1 MIRLP
6 ERRKI
11 DDPGSSGALNDL
23 SFILIIFF
31 IVIAGFNI
39 NKGFLLTLPDAE
51 RPRIVQTDD
60 LVKCRIDAAGT
71 VSIDGNALSVEKL
84 ENLLVEKKAKWPN
97 MTFLLII
104 DEDCAWEHVVR
115 VIHEVR
121 KLRIEN
127 FSFKMDGERR

>member
-104 DEDCAWEHVVR
+104 DGDCAWEHVVR